1 MALLYNIST
10 YFFLIVINFAAL
22 FNAKARLWVKGREC
36 VFKKL
41 GNALMNIE
49 NIAWFHCA
57 SLGEFEQ
64 GKPIIKAYKKM
75 NLIIKSLNFSYQSE
89 EVFKDLNLNFNSGI
103 LNLVSGP
110 SGSGKTTLLNLIAG
124 LEKPSSG
131 LIMLDDDI
139 QSSNDKFIEP
149 ENRNIGFIFQDFALF
164 PHLNVKQ
171 NIEFSGNRNDE
182 LLNKLINKL
191 SIANHLSKYPH
202 ELSGGQQQRV
212 SIARALFSEPKIL
225 LIDEPISNQD
235 KNNKTEIIRIISEF
249 IKEKEIVCI
258 LVSHEEINN
267 VPVETK
273 SFNLS

>member
-1 MALLYNIST
+1 
-10 YFFLIVINFAAL
+10 
-22 FNAKARLWVKGREC
+22 
-36 VFKKL
+36 
-41 GNALMNIE
+41 
-49 NIAWFHCA
+49 
-57 SLGEFEQ
+57 
-64 GKPIIKAYKKM
+64 M

-131 LIMLDDDI
+131 LIMLDDDV

-164 PHLNVKQ
+164 PHLNIKQ
-171 NIEFSGNRNDE
+171 NIEFSGNRNEE
-182 LLNKLINKL
+182 LLNRLINEL

-249 IKEKEIVCI
+249 IKEKEIVCV

>member
-1 MALLYNIST
+1 
-10 YFFLIVINFAAL
+10 
-22 FNAKARLWVKGREC
+22 
-36 VFKKL
+36 
-41 GNALMNIE
+41 
-49 NIAWFHCA
+49 
-57 SLGEFEQ
+57 
-64 GKPIIKAYKKM
+64 M

-131 LIMLDDDI
+131 LIMLDDDV

-164 PHLNVKQ
+164 PHLNIKQ

-267 VPVETK
+267 AQVEIK
-273 SFNLS
+273 SFNFS

>member
-1 MALLYNIST
+1 
-10 YFFLIVINFAAL
+10 
-22 FNAKARLWVKGREC
+22 
-36 VFKKL
+36 
-41 GNALMNIE
+41 
-49 NIAWFHCA
+49 
-57 SLGEFEQ
+57 
-64 GKPIIKAYKKM
+64 M

-131 LIMLDDDI
+131 LIMLDDDV
-139 QSSNDKFIEP
+139 QSCNDKFIEP

-164 PHLNVKQ
+164 PHLNIKQ
-171 NIEFSGNRNDE
+171 NIEFSGNRNEE

-212 SIARALFSEPKIL
+212 SIARALFSEPKTL

-235 KNNKTEIIRIISEF
+235 KNNKTEVIKIISEF
-249 IKEKEIVCI
+249 IKEKEIVCV

>member
-1 MALLYNIST
+1 
-10 YFFLIVINFAAL
+10 
-22 FNAKARLWVKGREC
+22 
-36 VFKKL
+36 
-41 GNALMNIE
+41 
-49 NIAWFHCA
+49 
-57 SLGEFEQ
+57 
-64 GKPIIKAYKKM
+64 M

-131 LIMLDDDI
+131 LIMLDDDV

-164 PHLNVKQ
+164 PHLNIKQ

-235 KNNKTEIIRIISEF
+235 NNNKTEIIRIISEF

>member
-1 MALLYNIST
+1 
-10 YFFLIVINFAAL
+10 
-22 FNAKARLWVKGREC
+22 
-36 VFKKL
+36 
-41 GNALMNIE
+41 
-49 NIAWFHCA
+49 
-57 SLGEFEQ
+57 
-64 GKPIIKAYKKM
+64 M
-75 NLIIKSLNFSYQSE
+75 NLIIKSLNFSYKSE
-89 EVFKDLNLNFNSGI
+89 EVFKGLNLNFNSGI

-131 LIMLDDDI
+131 LIMLDDEI

-171 NIEFSGNRNDE
+171 NIEFSGNRNEE
-182 LLNKLINKL
+182 LLNKLINKI

-235 KNNKTEIIRIISEF
+235 KNNKIEIIRIISEF
-249 IKEKEIVCI
+249 IQEKEIVCI

>member
-1 MALLYNIST
+1 
-10 YFFLIVINFAAL
+10 
-22 FNAKARLWVKGREC
+22 
-36 VFKKL
+36 
-41 GNALMNIE
+41 
-49 NIAWFHCA
+49 
-57 SLGEFEQ
+57 
-64 GKPIIKAYKKM
+64 M

-103 LNLVSGP
+103 LNLISGP

-131 LIMLDDDI
+131 LIMLDDNI
-139 QSSNDKFIEP
+139 QSSNEKFIEP

-171 NIEFSGNRNDE
+171 NIEFSGNSNEE
-182 LLNKLINKL
+182 LLNKLICKL
-191 SIANHLSKYPH
+191 SIANHVSKYPH

-225 LIDEPISNQD
+225 LVDEPISNQD
-235 KNNKTEIIRIISEF
+235 KNNKIEIIKIISEF
-249 IKEKEIVCI
+249 VEEKEILCI

-267 VPVETK
+267 VQVETK

>member
-1 MALLYNIST
+1 
-10 YFFLIVINFAAL
+10 
-22 FNAKARLWVKGREC
+22 
-36 VFKKL
+36 
-41 GNALMNIE
+41 
-49 NIAWFHCA
+49 
-57 SLGEFEQ
+57 
-64 GKPIIKAYKKM
+64 M

-89 EVFKDLNLNFNSGI
+89 EVFKGLNLNFNSGI

-131 LIMLDDDI
+131 LIMLDDNI
-139 QSSNDKFIEP
+139 QSSIDKFVEP

-171 NIEFSGNRNDE
+171 NIEFSGNRNEE

-202 ELSGGQQQRV
+202 ELSGGQQQRA
-212 SIARALFSEPKIL
+212 SIARAIYSEPKIL

-235 KNNKTEIIRIISEF
+235 KNNKIEIIEF
-249 IKEKEIVCI
+249 ISDFTKDKEIICI

-267 VPVETK
+267 IAQVETI
-273 SFNLS
+273 SYILS

>member
-1 MALLYNIST
+1 
-10 YFFLIVINFAAL
+10 
-22 FNAKARLWVKGREC
+22 
-36 VFKKL
+36 
-41 GNALMNIE
+41 
-49 NIAWFHCA
+49 
-57 SLGEFEQ
+57 
-64 GKPIIKAYKKM
+64 M
-75 NLIIKSLNFSYQSE
+75 NLIIKSLNFFYQSE

-131 LIMLDDDI
+131 LIMLDDDV

-164 PHLNVKQ
+164 PHLNIKQ
-171 NIEFSGNRNDE
+171 NIEFSGNRNEE

-212 SIARALFSEPKIL
+212 SIARALFSEPKVL

>member
-1 MALLYNIST
+1 
-10 YFFLIVINFAAL
+10 
-22 FNAKARLWVKGREC
+22 
-36 VFKKL
+36 
-41 GNALMNIE
+41 
-49 NIAWFHCA
+49 
-57 SLGEFEQ
+57 
-64 GKPIIKAYKKM
+64 M
-75 NLIIKSLNFSYQSE
+75 NLIIKSLNFSYQNE
-89 EVFKDLNLNFNSGI
+89 EVFKDLSLNFNSGI

-131 LIMLDDDI
+131 LIMLDDDV

-164 PHLNVKQ
+164 PHLNIKQ
-171 NIEFSGNRNDE
+171 NIEFSGNRNEE
-182 LLNKLINKL
+182 LLNRLINEL

-212 SIARALFSEPKIL
+212 SIARALFSEPKVL

-249 IKEKEIVCI
+249 IKEEEIVCI

>member
-1 MALLYNIST
+1 
-10 YFFLIVINFAAL
+10 
-22 FNAKARLWVKGREC
+22 
-36 VFKKL
+36 
-41 GNALMNIE
+41 
-49 NIAWFHCA
+49 
-57 SLGEFEQ
+57 
-64 GKPIIKAYKKM
+64 M

-171 NIEFSGNRNDE
+171 NIEFSGNRNEE

-235 KNNKTEIIRIISEF
+235 KNNKTEIIKIISEF
-249 IKEKEIVCI
+249 IKEKEIVCV

-273 SFNLS
+273 SFNFS

>member
-1 MALLYNIST
+1 
-10 YFFLIVINFAAL
+10 
-22 FNAKARLWVKGREC
+22 
-36 VFKKL
+36 
-41 GNALMNIE
+41 
-49 NIAWFHCA
+49 
-57 SLGEFEQ
+57 
-64 GKPIIKAYKKM
+64 M

-131 LIMLDDDI
+131 LIMLDDDV

-164 PHLNVKQ
+164 PHLNIKQ
-171 NIEFSGNRNDE
+171 NIEFSGNRNEE

-191 SIANHLSKYPH
+191 SIANYLFKYPH

>member
-1 MALLYNIST
+1 
-10 YFFLIVINFAAL
+10 
-22 FNAKARLWVKGREC
+22 
-36 VFKKL
+36 
-41 GNALMNIE
+41 
-49 NIAWFHCA
+49 
-57 SLGEFEQ
+57 
-64 GKPIIKAYKKM
+64 M

-164 PHLNVKQ
+164 PHLNIKQ
-171 NIEFSGNRNDE
+171 NIEFSGNRNIE

-258 LVSHEEINN
+258 LVSHEEIDN

>member
-1 MALLYNIST
+1 
-10 YFFLIVINFAAL
+10 
-22 FNAKARLWVKGREC
+22 
-36 VFKKL
+36 
-41 GNALMNIE
+41 
-49 NIAWFHCA
+49 
-57 SLGEFEQ
+57 
-64 GKPIIKAYKKM
+64 M

-131 LIMLDDDI
+131 LIMLDDDV

-164 PHLNVKQ
+164 PHLNIKQ
-171 NIEFSGNRNDE
+171 NIEFSGNRNEE
-182 LLNKLINKL
+182 LLNRLINEL

-212 SIARALFSEPKIL
+212 SIARALFSEPKVL

-249 IKEKEIVCI
+249 IKEEEIVCI
-258 LVSHEEINN
+258 FVSHEEINN

>member
-1 MALLYNIST
+1 
-10 YFFLIVINFAAL
+10 
-22 FNAKARLWVKGREC
+22 
-36 VFKKL
+36 
-41 GNALMNIE
+41 
-49 NIAWFHCA
+49 
-57 SLGEFEQ
+57 
-64 GKPIIKAYKKM
+64 M

-131 LIMLDDDI
+131 LIMLDDNI
-139 QSSNDKFIEP
+139 QSSIDKFVEP

-235 KNNKTEIIRIISEF
+235 KNNKIEIIEF
-249 IKEKEIVCI
+249 ISDFTKDKEIICI
-258 LVSHEEINN
+258 LVSHEEIDNIAQ
-267 VPVETK
+267 VETR

>member
-1 MALLYNIST
+1 
-10 YFFLIVINFAAL
+10 
-22 FNAKARLWVKGREC
+22 
-36 VFKKL
+36 
-41 GNALMNIE
+41 
-49 NIAWFHCA
+49 
-57 SLGEFEQ
+57 
-64 GKPIIKAYKKM
+64 M

-89 EVFKDLNLNFNSGI
+89 EVLKDLNLSFNSGI
-103 LNLVSGP
+103 LNLISGP

-131 LIMLDDDI
+131 LITLDDDI

-171 NIEFSGNRNDE
+171 NIKFSANRNKK
-182 LLNKLINKL
+182 LFNKLINQL
-191 SIANHLSKYPH
+191 SIAKHLSKFPH

-212 SIARALFSEPKIL
+212 SVARALFSEPKIL

-235 KNNKTEIIRIISEF
+235 KNNKIEILEMISEF
-249 IKEKEIVCI
+249 VKEKEIICI
-258 LVSHEEINN
+258 LVSHEEINIDGQL
-267 VPVETK
+267 ETS

>member
-1 MALLYNIST
+1 
-10 YFFLIVINFAAL
+10 
-22 FNAKARLWVKGREC
+22 
-36 VFKKL
+36 
-41 GNALMNIE
+41 
-49 NIAWFHCA
+49 
-57 SLGEFEQ
+57 
-64 GKPIIKAYKKM
+64 M
-75 NLIIKSLNFSYQSE
+75 NLIIKSLNFSYQNE

-131 LIMLDDDI
+131 LIMLDDDV

-164 PHLNVKQ
+164 PHLNIKQ

-212 SIARALFSEPKIL
+212 SIARALFSEPKVL

-235 KNNKTEIIRIISEF
+235 KNNKIEIIKIISDF
-249 IKEKEIVCI
+249 TKDKEIVCI

>member
-1 MALLYNIST
+1 
-10 YFFLIVINFAAL
+10 
-22 FNAKARLWVKGREC
+22 
-36 VFKKL
+36 
-41 GNALMNIE
+41 
-49 NIAWFHCA
+49 
-57 SLGEFEQ
+57 
-64 GKPIIKAYKKM
+64 M

-131 LIMLDDDI
+131 LIMLDDDV

-164 PHLNVKQ
+164 PHLNIKQ
-171 NIEFSGNRNDE
+171 NIEFSGNRNEE
-182 LLNKLINKL
+182 LLNRLINKL

>member
-1 MALLYNIST
+1 
-10 YFFLIVINFAAL
+10 
-22 FNAKARLWVKGREC
+22 
-36 VFKKL
+36 
-41 GNALMNIE
+41 
-49 NIAWFHCA
+49 
-57 SLGEFEQ
+57 
-64 GKPIIKAYKKM
+64 M

-89 EVFKDLNLNFNSGI
+89 EVFKDLNLNFNSGV

-131 LIMLDDDI
+131 LIMLDDDV

-164 PHLNVKQ
+164 PHLNIKQ
-171 NIEFSGNRNDE
+171 NIEFSGNRNEE

>member
-1 MALLYNIST
+1 
-10 YFFLIVINFAAL
+10 
-22 FNAKARLWVKGREC
+22 
-36 VFKKL
+36 
-41 GNALMNIE
+41 
-49 NIAWFHCA
+49 
-57 SLGEFEQ
+57 
-64 GKPIIKAYKKM
+64 M

-89 EVFKDLNLNFNSGI
+89 EVFKGLNLNFNSGI

-131 LIMLDDDI
+131 LIMLDDDV

-171 NIEFSGNRNDE
+171 NIEFSGNRNEE